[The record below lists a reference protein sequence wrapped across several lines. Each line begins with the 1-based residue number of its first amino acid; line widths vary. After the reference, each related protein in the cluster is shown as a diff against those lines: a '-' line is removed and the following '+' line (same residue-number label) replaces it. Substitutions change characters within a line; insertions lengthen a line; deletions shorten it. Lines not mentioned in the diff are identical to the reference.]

1 MGHGIKQGKDIKYG
15 RKDKRA
21 QLITGSYSCHKK
33 NGNER
38 VIV

>member
-1 MGHGIKQGKDIKYG
+1 MMQDKYIKYG

-21 QLITGSYSCHKK
+21 QLIAMSYSCHKK
-33 NGNER
+33 NENGS